1 MKGIFLIAKYTQRPK
16 NPRMT
21 HLKGYMQDPNNW
33 QWDEQVQV
41 ANKVRTKDI
50 IESQVVLN
58 LVDGEVV
65 RNSLSTTKDFPSL
78 FQHYYKDYTKYIHDA
93 VKAINPNLELVVP
106 KAEDEKVAS
115 E

>member
-16 NPRMT
+16 NPNMT
-21 HLKGYMQDPNNW
+21 HLKGYMQDSGNW

-50 IESQVVLN
+50 TDAQVILN

-65 RNSLSTTKDFPSL
+65 RNGLSNNRDFPAL
-78 FQHYYKDYTKYIHDA
+78 FKHFYKDYEQYIHDA
-93 VKAINPNLELVVP
+93 VKSINPNLELVVP
-106 KAEDEKVAS
+106 EAQDEKVAT

>member
-16 NPRMT
+16 NPNMT
-21 HLKGYMQDPNNW
+21 HLKGYMQDSNNW

-50 IESQVVLN
+50 TNAQVILN

-65 RNSLSTTKDFPSL
+65 RNGLSNNRDFPAL
-78 FQHYYKDYTKYIHDA
+78 FKHFYKDA
-93 VKAINPNLELVVP
+93 VKAINPNLELVVATDEEV
-106 KAEDEKVAS
+106 KAE
-115 E
+115 